1 MFASYLF
8 MFIFTFIAIPIQIT
22 CLCMYAYLR
31 LYEAIYACFFNRF
44 LLLILLVLA
53 VLFFFLFPL
62 RDLCTKFFCV
72 LKRRV
77 INKNIDK

>member
-1 MFASYLF
+1 
-8 MFIFTFIAIPIQIT
+8 
-22 CLCMYAYLR
+22 MYTYLR
-31 LYEAIYACFFNRF
+31 LYEAIYACFFESFPFANFARSCR
-44 LLLILLVLA
+44 LV
-53 VLFFFLFPL
+53 FFLFPL